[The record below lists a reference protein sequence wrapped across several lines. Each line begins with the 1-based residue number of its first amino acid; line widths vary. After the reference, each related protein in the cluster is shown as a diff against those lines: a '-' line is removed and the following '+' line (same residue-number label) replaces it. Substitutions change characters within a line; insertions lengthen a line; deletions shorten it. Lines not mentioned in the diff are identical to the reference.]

1 MSNVINFHPAKYDL
15 INLYEVTDNEGI
27 AQWGGEKP
35 HEAIEWYQR
44 APIGSRVL
52 VSAWSSDEED
62 AVLVGQP
69 IDITHII
76 NAVLSSMAAIRA
88 NTAVAILCDGAI
100 VPACTP
106 WTYRQ
111 PHDVRAM

>member
-1 MSNVINFHPAKYDL
+1 MKYLHTIAIRRTIVSNVISFHPAKYDL
-15 INLYEVTDNEGI
+15 INLYEVTDAEGI

-35 HEAIEWYQR
+35 HEAVDWYTR

-62 AVLVGQP
+62 AVLIGQP

-76 NAVLSSMAAIRA
+76 NQAIA
-88 NTAVAILCDGAI
+88 KGKGE
-100 VPACTP
+100 
-106 WTYRQ
+106 
-111 PHDVRAM
+111 

>member
-1 MSNVINFHPAKYDL
+1 MSNVISFHPAKYDL
-15 INLYEVTDNEGI
+15 INLYEVTDAEGI

-35 HEAIEWYQR
+35 HEAVDWYRR

-62 AVLVGQP
+62 AVLIGQP

-76 NAVLSSMAAIRA
+76 NQAIA
-88 NTAVAILCDGAI
+88 KGKGE
-100 VPACTP
+100 
-106 WTYRQ
+106 
-111 PHDVRAM
+111 